1 MRSSFSDPL
10 DSRLSEGVRR
20 LRAGEPGAADALD
33 ALLRPRLIGYFALG
47 PWPRDEAEDLV
58 QKALVLV
65 FTSVGQLRDEASF
78 MPWLF
83 AIARNVRST
92 AKRSWSTRGR
102 WEAGGLEL
110 AGDPPAPDERIRRN
124 DEQEQARRIVA
135 LRAALEQLPPR
146 QRQCLLLRVR
156 DELSY
161 EEIADVFQLSV
172 HTVRNHIAQAKE
184 SLRRRFGPALGEMI
198 E

>member
-1 MRSSFSDPL
+1 MSPGPTDLL
-10 DSRLSEGVRR
+10 DSRLVERVRR

-33 ALLRPRLIGYFALG
+33 ALLRPRLLGYFALG
-47 PWPRDEAEDLV
+47 PWPRDEAQDLV

-78 MPWLF
+78 IPWLF

-92 AKRSWSTRGR
+92 AMRSWSMRGR
-102 WEAGGLEL
+102 WEAGGLDL
-110 AGDPPAPDERIRRN
+110 AGDPPAPDDRARRE
-124 DEQEQARRIVA
+124 DAQEQARRIAA
-135 LRAALEQLPPR
+135 LRAALEQLPSR

-161 EEIADVFQLSV
+161 EEIAEVFQLSV

-184 SLRRRFGPALGEMI
+184 SLRRRFGTALGETV

>member
-1 MRSSFSDPL
+1 MRSSFTDPL

-20 LRAGEPGAADALD
+20 LRAGEPGAADSLD

-58 QKALVLV
+58 QKTLVLV

-78 MPWLF
+78 IPWLF
-83 AIARNVRST
+83 AIARNVRGT
-92 AKRSWSTRGR
+92 AKRSWSVRGR
-102 WEAGGLEL
+102 WEVGGLEL
-110 AGDPPAPDERIRRN
+110 AGDPPAPDDRTRR
-124 DEQEQARRIVA
+124 EEGQEQARRIVA
-135 LRAALEQLPPR
+135 LRAALEQLPSR

-184 SLRRRFGPALGEMI
+184 SLRRRFGTALGEMV

>member
-1 MRSSFSDPL
+1 MGPGFADPF
-10 DSRLSEGVRR
+10 DARLLEGARR

-33 ALLRPRLIGYFALG
+33 ALLRPRLNGYFARG
-47 PWPRDEAEDLV
+47 PWPRDEA
-58 QKALVLV
+58 
-65 FTSVGQLRDEASF
+65 SF
-78 MPWLF
+78 IPWLF

-110 AGDPPAPDERIRRN
+110 AGDPTAPDDRARSE
-124 DEQEQARRIVA
+124 DAQEQARRIVA

-161 EEIADVFQLSV
+161 EEIAEVFQLSV

-184 SLRRRFGPALGEMI
+184 SLRRRFGTALGEI
-198 E
+198 VE